1 MTEGCM
7 IIGLGGIGMGYDLN
21 LDPQKNIYTHA
32 RAFSQHSSFS
42 LLCAVDK
49 DAGRR
54 EIFEYYYNK
63 PAYDDISE
71 ALKNHNPSIVVLAVP
86 TELHKDTLKLLL
98 NYIHPK
104 IILCEK
110 PLALNIEDSSEMVE
124 ICNNLD
130 ILLFVNYVRRADPG
144 SIEIKKRI
152 ELGEI
157 QNPIKGVVWYTKGF
171 FHNGSHFFNLLEF
184 WLGPFIKATII
195 NNGRE
200 FGRFKDPEPDIEIEF
215 KCGNVIFI
223 AAWEEAFSHYTI
235 ELISPSGRLRYDE
248 NGELIIWQGA
258 ESDPNISG
266 YKILNKKA
274 EILENDMAH
283 YQMNIVNEILNAR
296 EGRPCHLTSGQESL
310 EAFKSMTNII
320 KQRSLL

>member
-1 MTEGCM
+1 M
-7 IIGLGGIGMGYDLN
+7 
-21 LDPQKNIYTHA
+21 
-32 RAFSQHSSFS
+32 
-42 LLCAVDK
+42 
-49 DAGRR
+49 
-54 EIFEYYYNK
+54 
-63 PAYDDISE
+63 
-71 ALKNHNPSIVVLAVP
+71 AVP

-124 ICNNLD
+124 ICNNLG

-157 QNPIKGVVWYTKGF
+157 QSPIKGVGWYTKGF

-184 WLGPFIKATII
+184 WLGPFIKAKII

-215 KCGNVIFI
+215 KRGNVIFI

-248 NGELIIWQGA
+248 NGELIIWQKA
-258 ESDPNISG
+258 EPDPNISG
-266 YKILNKKA
+266 YQILNKKA

-283 YQMNIVNEILNAR
+283 YQMNIVNEILNVI